1 MVGAKFGGTKMMLRR
16 VIEHVRKQEWTAV
29 GIDFLIVVLGVFI
42 GIQVSNW
49 NQARV
54 DRDKST
60 AYRQRLV
67 HELQFNAHQF
77 RQQTAYYKSVK
88 RHGLA
93 ALASLE
99 GRGGSFGEAFA
110 VDAYQATQM
119 DLRPPK
125 RFVFDEL
132 VSAGLVGLLGG
143 DALQQMASDYYLS
156 LETNVP
162 QMSEAPP
169 YRDIVRRAMP
179 YGVQARIRQRCG
191 DRTVYLGKQPIGA
204 SLPENCPLG
213 VSGTEISEA
222 VRRVRAVPHI
232 NADLTRYLSA
242 IDQKLSVL
250 RGTTRETQQLVGAL
264 QAE

>member
-1 MVGAKFGGTKMMLRR
+1 MLLRR
-16 VIEHVRKQEWTAV
+16 VIQHVREQQWTAIA
-29 GIDFLIVVLGVFI
+29 IDFVIVVVGVFI

-49 NQARV
+49 NQARL
-54 DRDKST
+54 DRHKAAS
-60 AYRQRLV
+60 YRQRLV
-67 HELQFNAHQF
+67 DELQFNAHQF
-77 RQQTAYYKSVK
+77 RQQKAYYQMVK

-99 GRGGSFGEAFA
+99 GRGGSVGEAFA

-119 DLRPPK
+119 DLSPPK

-143 DALQQMASDYYLS
+143 EALQELASDYYLS

-179 YGVQARIRQRCG
+179 YRVQARIRERCG
-191 DRTVYLGKQPIGA
+191 DRSVYQGKQRIGA
-204 SLPENCPLG
+204 TLPDTCTLG
-213 VSGTEISEA
+213 LSAAEVSEA
-222 VRRVRAVPHI
+222 VRRVRAVPQI
-232 NADLTRYLSA
+232 DADLSRSLSA
-242 IDQKLSVL
+242 VDQKLSVL
-250 RGTTRETQQLVGAL
+250 EGADRETEQLVAAL
-264 QAE
+264 KAK